1 MDIQKLKPGQTLITD
16 SGGAFRTYVEVRVTK
31 VLRRYFVTD
40 DGRQWND
47 DGKQRGTAGFR
58 TRPRIM
64 LADAG
69 AQRLL
74 EESHHRWR
82 ASSLRNTSWEELPQ
96 AFVEDVCGRVANEL
110 RLLARA
116 KPR

>member
-16 SGGAFRTYVEVRVTK
+16 SGGYSRTYVEVRVTK
-31 VLRRYFVTD
+31 VLRRYFETD

-47 DGKQRGTAGFR
+47 DGRQRGTAGYR

-69 AQRLL
+69 ARRLL
-74 EESHHRWR
+74 EESHHRLL
-82 ASSLRNTSWEELPQ
+82 AASLRNTSWEELPRV
-96 AFVEDVCGRVANEL
+96 FVEDVFGRVANEL
-110 RLLARA
+110 KLLARK
-116 KPR
+116 KPP